1 MKTIFNNKLM
11 MFILIVVGIIS
22 STVSILFEY
31 VINHEMTILTYI
43 IIIIDILLLLINN
56 LYLSYL
62 LTNNIWKAILN
73 SIMLSIL
80 YLTTISGVVLMMAE
94 EKSSFELMI
103 QTLKILIYVGPNI
116 IILLPIIW
124 FLSQCLG

>member
-11 MFILIVVGIIS
+11 MIILIIVGIIS

>member
-31 VINHEMTILTYI
+31 VINYEMTILTYI

>member
-11 MFILIVVGIIS
+11 MHILIIVGIIF
-22 STVSILFEY
+22 STMSILFEY
-31 VINHEMTILTYI
+31 VINHEIAILTYF

-56 LYLSYL
+56 LYLSYV

-73 SIMLSIL
+73 SIILSIL

-94 EKSSFELMI
+94 EQSSFELMI
-103 QTLKILIYVGPNI
+103 QTLKILIYLGPNI